1 MRLKRSVSGL
11 PSTSAASMRIEDS
24 MSDSPLP
31 EFGARAL
38 RPLTISSIVNSG
50 KLKPV
55 PIFLNLD
62 RNWLLLKK
70 LFTKLRQILM
80 WINLNEFVIVEK
92 KLQNAVAKWKSVLS
106 TDLRICEDMREDFL
120 FRVIIWGEFFP

>member
-38 RPLTISSIVNSG
+38 RPLTISSLVNSG
-50 KLKPV
+50 KLN
-55 PIFLNLD
+55 PIPLFLNLD
-62 RNWLLLKK
+62 RNGLLLKK

-106 TDLRICEDMREDFL
+106 TDLRICEDMREDFYL
-120 FRVIIWGEFFP
+120 E